1 MAAFNNFEMLNITRP
16 RILEKHNPCGYL
28 ISFSKTTEQI
38 DNHTPTQN
46 KTKQTNKQNKRK
58 LIKQIIAR

>member
-28 ISFSKTTEQI
+28 INFSKTTEQI